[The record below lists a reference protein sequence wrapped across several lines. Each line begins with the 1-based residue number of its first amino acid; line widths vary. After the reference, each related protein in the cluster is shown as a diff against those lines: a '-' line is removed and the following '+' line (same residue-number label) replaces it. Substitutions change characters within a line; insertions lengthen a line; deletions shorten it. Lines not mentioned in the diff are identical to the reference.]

1 MHAAV
6 ASTFAALLVLVS
18 PTALAAQSIER
29 PVPFD
34 SAHRV
39 LAITPAVADRL
50 RLQTTPGVWP
60 VQGSY
65 REARLYSVEPGGS
78 FTLVV
83 QRSDGALERI
93 ALTPE
98 QRSLLGGVVDAGMT
112 AAGRPSAE
120 LAADVVSQPAGNAF
134 AARLTALS
142 AFVYAP
148 IASSL
153 ATDPSTGAALY
164 LLVTG
169 GAFFASYG
177 AAQSTP
183 FTRAQSD
190 LAGNLG
196 LSGATSG
203 WLLGYA
209 ASGNSDRPTRAAS
222 FGGAV
227 IGTIVGASLGR
238 SLSDAE
244 AHAATLGIEATAVA
258 TAGAAGVFD
267 APRRA
272 TAGGTALLG
281 GFGYLAGV
289 GYPRRVAYNVTAGDV
304 EAVST
309 SGLVGA
315 LYGAIIV
322 TSLSGPSTRQV
333 TVALAPAYLAGILVG
348 DRIFA
353 RRFDLTQPQANVLNI
368 GAVAGAL
375 VGLAAPALAGA
386 DPGIAT
392 GAAAVGATLGMAAIA
407 STFHSQAA
415 ERLGRRGDPRG
426 QSSRFHV
433 IGVSAIAATAGLPG
447 RHVLATLSF

>member
-1 MHAAV
+1 MHVRAA
-6 ASTFAALLVLVS
+6 SIIAALLAVGTS
-18 PTALAAQSIER
+18 TALVAQTIER

-34 SAHRV
+34 SALRV
-39 LAITPAVADRL
+39 LAITPGVAERL
-50 RLQTTPGVWP
+50 HLQTAAALWP

-65 REARLYSVEPGGS
+65 REARLYSVQPGGS

-83 QRSDGALERI
+83 QRMDGALERI

-98 QRSLLGGVVDAGMT
+98 QRSQLGAVVDAGM
-112 AAGRPSAE
+112 ASAGRPSAE

-196 LSGATSG
+196 LAGATSG

-227 IGTIVGASLGR
+227 VGTIVGASLGR

-244 AHAATLGIEATAVA
+244 AHAATLGIEAAAVA
-258 TAGAAGVFD
+258 TAGAAGVLD
-267 APRRA
+267 APHRA
-272 TAGGTALLG
+272 TAGATALLG

-289 GYPRRVAYNVTAGDV
+289 RYPRRAAYNVSAGDV

-315 LYGAIIV
+315 V
-322 TSLSGPSTRQV
+322 
-333 TVALAPAYLAGILVG
+333 
-348 DRIFA
+348 
-353 RRFDLTQPQANVLNI
+353 
-368 GAVAGAL
+368 
-375 VGLAAPALAGA
+375 
-386 DPGIAT
+386 
-392 GAAAVGATLGMAAIA
+392 
-407 STFHSQAA
+407 
-415 ERLGRRGDPRG
+415 
-426 QSSRFHV
+426 
-433 IGVSAIAATAGLPG
+433 
-447 RHVLATLSF
+447 

>member
-1 MHAAV
+1 MHFRVGIAAALLAV
-6 ASTFAALLVLVS
+6 ASSAT
-18 PTALAAQSIER
+18 LAAQTIER

-39 LAITPAVADRL
+39 LAITPGVAE
-50 RLQTTPGVWP
+50 RLQLHTAAGVWP

-83 QRSDGALERI
+83 QRVDGALERI

-98 QRSLLGGVVDAGMT
+98 QRSLLGGVVDARMAG
-112 AAGRPSAE
+112 AGRPSAE
-120 LAADVVSQPAGNAF
+120 VAADVVSQPAGNAF
-134 AARLTALS
+134 AGRLTALS

-148 IASSL
+148 IAASL
-153 ATDPSTGAALY
+153 ADDPSTVSAVY
-164 LLVTG
+164 LVVTG

-196 LSGATSG
+196 LAGATGG

-209 ASGNSDRPTRAAS
+209 VSGKSDKPTRAAS

-227 IGTIVGASLGR
+227 AGTIMGVTLGR

-244 AHAATLGIEATAVA
+244 AHAATLGIEAAAVA
-258 TAGAAGVFD
+258 TAGAAGALD
-267 APRRA
+267 APQRA
-272 TAGGTALLG
+272 TAGATALLG

-289 GYPRRVAYNVTAGDV
+289 RYPRRVAYNVTAGDV

-315 LYGAIIV
+315 VYGAIVV
-322 TSLSGPSTRQV
+322 TSLSHPSTRQI
-333 TVALAPAYLAGILVG
+333 TVALAPAYLAGVLVG
-348 DRIFA
+348 DRVFA
-353 RRFDLTQPQANVLNI
+353 RRFDLTQSQANVLNI

-375 VGLAAPALAGA
+375 VGLAVPALAGA
-386 DPGIAT
+386 DPGVAT
-392 GAAAVGATLGMAAIA
+392 GAAALGATLGMAAIA

-415 ERLGRRGDPRG
+415 ERLGSRGDPHGRA
-426 QSSRFHV
+426 SRFHV
-433 IGVSAIAATAGLPG
+433 VGASAIAAAAGLPG
-447 RHVLATLSF
+447 RHVLATFSF

>member
-1 MHAAV
+1 MHVRAA
-6 ASTFAALLVLVS
+6 SIIAALLAVGTS
-18 PTALAAQSIER
+18 TALVAQTIER

-34 SAHRV
+34 SALRV
-39 LAITPAVADRL
+39 LAITPGVAERL
-50 RLQTTPGVWP
+50 HLQTAAALWP

-65 REARLYSVEPGGS
+65 REARLYSVQPGGS

-83 QRSDGALERI
+83 QRMDGALERI

-98 QRSLLGGVVDAGMT
+98 QRSQLGAVVDAGM
-112 AAGRPSAE
+112 ASAGRPSAE

-196 LSGATSG
+196 LAGATSG

-227 IGTIVGASLGR
+227 VGTIVGASLGR

-244 AHAATLGIEATAVA
+244 AHAATLGIEAAAVA
-258 TAGAAGVFD
+258 TAGAAGVLD
-267 APRRA
+267 APHRA
-272 TAGGTALLG
+272 TAGATALLG
-281 GFGYLAGV
+281 GFGYLAS
-289 GYPRRVAYNVTAGDV
+289 RA
-304 EAVST
+304 T
-309 SGLVGA
+309 S
-315 LYGAIIV
+315 I
-322 TSLSGPSTRQV
+322 
-333 TVALAPAYLAGILVG
+333 
-348 DRIFA
+348 
-353 RRFDLTQPQANVLNI
+353 
-368 GAVAGAL
+368 
-375 VGLAAPALAGA
+375 
-386 DPGIAT
+386 
-392 GAAAVGATLGMAAIA
+392 
-407 STFHSQAA
+407 
-415 ERLGRRGDPRG
+415 
-426 QSSRFHV
+426 
-433 IGVSAIAATAGLPG
+433 
-447 RHVLATLSF
+447 